1 MKKLQ
6 FAVAALCA
14 GFLLGGGDAWAQKKT
29 LDQSAFDGWKQI
41 VTPQVSDN
49 GRWVVYALNPARG
62 DGRTIVY
69 DASSKTADTLSRAS
83 GARLFGAAD
92 APWVAVKV
100 SPTFAQQRQE
110 KVKKTK
116 AEQKRP
122 DTLLLVSLTDA
133 GKRIVVPRVKSF
145 QAADKQG
152 SGVIA
157 YLYEVLP
164 PKEAR
169 DTSAAAKKVPKP
181 KKFNR
186 LVVWDASMDGDSTV
200 MDSVESFALARN
212 GKLLLYTLKG
222 DSLRSVWAYSAG
234 RQAELYSAKLGKT
247 GSLAVDEAGRQGAY
261 LVTGD
266 TTSTGAKYELYYF
279 NTKDTKPQRIA
290 AEGAA
295 NGFVVS
301 EFGKPRFSRE
311 GKRLTFGMNAVARV
325 VPKDSL
331 PEDEKSSYDLWSYSD
346 TLLMTQQLATI
357 KRLKELS
364 YEAAYNTQTGEWAL
378 LEDKNL
384 ASVTYAENEDA
395 EYALGVDARPYE
407 WASTWESPG
416 TKDLYAVDVR
426 TGARRLLVK
435 GAKAQASISPDGKYV
450 AWYDAPKGEWKA
462 VATAI
467 KKEVADTVSLSGAI
481 PYQMYV
487 QGFDMPDDPSAEGL
501 AGWTKDER
509 AVIYD
514 NFDLWLTDPSGKR
527 GAECLTGGIGRR
539 DSVRFRYVRLDPE
552 ERVID
557 LSQPL
562 LLSAFDRGTKDGG
575 FYRLPTGG
583 GVPEKLMLDGH
594 KYTFVAKAKEADEL
608 LWQRENFR
616 EYRDLWRSGLSFEDA
631 RKVSDA
637 NPQAAEYKWGEVRR
651 VAWEDMNGA
660 PAEGLL
666 YLPED
671 YDSTRR
677 YPVIVYFYETHTDG
691 LHNHL
696 HPQPSWSIV
705 IPSVCVSQD
714 YVVFMPDIKYRTGY
728 PGQSCYDAVV
738 SGSKM
743 LIDRGIADPR
753 RIGLQGQSW
762 GGYQIAYL
770 VTRTDMFRCASA
782 GAPVSNM
789 TSASGGIRWG
799 SGMPR
804 MFQYEHG
811 QSRIG
816 GSLWEK
822 PIEYIENSPVF
833 FANKV
838 RTPMLM
844 RHDDADEAVPW
855 YQGIE
860 YFLALRRHGVP
871 VWMLNYNGQPHN
883 LKRYADRLDWDRRM
897 MQFFDHYLKD
907 APAPRWMREGIP
919 ATDKGIDAKLDY

>member
-1 MKKLQ
+1 MRKFQL
-6 FAVAALCA
+6 AGAALCTGLVLGA
-14 GFLLGGGDAWAQKKT
+14 GSALAQKKV
-29 LDQSAFDGWKQI
+29 LDQSAFDGWR
-41 VTPQVSDN
+41 QVAAPAISDN
-49 GRWVVYALNPARG
+49 GRWVVYGLNPARG
-62 DGRTIVY
+62 DGSTVVY
-69 DASSKTADTLSRAS
+69 DAVAGKADTLYRAA
-83 GARLFGAAD
+83 GAELFGPAD
-92 APWVAVKV
+92 APWLAAKV
-100 SPTFAQQRQE
+100 VPTREQQRQE
-110 KVKKTK
+110 MMKKVKGDL
-116 AEQKRP
+116 KRP
-122 DTLLLVSLTDA
+122 DTLLLAALVS
-133 GKRIVVPRVKSF
+133 GERITVPRLKSF
-145 QAADKQG
+145 RAADREG
-152 SGVIA
+152 SGMIA
-157 YLYEVLP
+157 YLYEVVP
-164 PKEAR
+164 AK
-169 DTSAAAKKVPKP
+169 DTSETARKAPKP

-186 LVVWDASMDGDSTV
+186 LVIRNVAGKGADSTV
-200 MDSVESFALARN
+200 VDSVESFQLARN
-212 GKLLLYTLKG
+212 GKMVLYTLKG
-222 DSLRSVWAYSAG
+222 DSVRSVWALANG
-234 RQAELYSAKLGKT
+234 KRTELYSAKVGKT
-247 GSLAVDEAGRQGAY
+247 GSLAVDEAGGQGAY

-266 TTSTGAKYELYYF
+266 TTATGARYELCYF
-279 NTKDTKPQRIA
+279 NTKDMKPRRVA
-290 AEGAA
+290 EEGAK

-301 EFGKPRFSRE
+301 EFGRPSFSRE
-311 GKRLTFGMNAVARV
+311 GGRLEFGMNGVPRV

-331 PEDEKSSYDLWSYSD
+331 PEDEKSSYDLWSYTD
-346 TLLMTQQLATI
+346 TLLMTQQLASA
-357 KRLKELS
+357 KRLRELS
-364 YEAAYNTQTGEWAL
+364 YGAAFDTKTGKWAL
-378 LEDKNL
+378 LEDKDL
-384 ASVTYAENEDA
+384 SSVVFAENDGA
-395 EYALGVDARPYE
+395 PYALGTDDQPYE

-435 GAKAQASISPDGKYV
+435 GAKAQAYISPDGKHIV
-450 AWYDAPKGEWKA
+450 WYDAPRGEWKA
-462 VATAI
+462 MATAP

-487 QGFDMPDDPSAEGL
+487 QGFDMPDFPSAEGL
-501 AGWTKDER
+501 AGWTRDGR
-509 AVIYD
+509 AVLYD
-514 NFDLWLTDPSGKR
+514 NFDLWLADPSGKR
-527 GAECLTGGIGRR
+527 AAECLTLGVGRR
-539 DSVRFRYVRLDPE
+539 DSVSLRYVRLDPE
-552 ERVID
+552 ERLID

-575 FYRLPTGG
+575 FYRLPAGG
-583 GVPEKLMLDGH
+583 GAPEKLVLDGH
-594 KYTFVAKAKEADEL
+594 KYTFVAKARGTDEL
-608 LWQRENFR
+608 LWQRENFQ
-616 EYRDLWRSGLSFEDA
+616 EYRDLWRSGLTFKDA
-631 RKVSDA
+631 RRVSDA
-637 NPQAAEYKWGEVRR
+637 NPQAAEYRWGSVRR

-677 YPVIVYFYETHTDG
+677 YPVIVYFYETHTDDV
-691 LHNHL
+691 HKHL

-705 IPSVCVSQD
+705 VPSVCVSQD
-714 YVVFMPDIKYRTGY
+714 YVVFMPDIKYRTGW

-770 VTRTDMFRCASA
+770 VTRTDMFRCASP

-919 ATDKGIDAKLDY
+919 AVDKGIDPKLDF

>member
-1 MKKLQ
+1 MRKFQ
-6 FAVAALCA
+6 FAGVALCTGLVLGA
-14 GFLLGGGDAWAQKKT
+14 GSALAQKKV
-29 LDQSAFDGWKQI
+29 LDQSAFDGWR
-41 VTPQVSDN
+41 QVAAPAISDN
-49 GRWVVYALNPARG
+49 GRWVVYGLNPARG
-62 DGRTIVY
+62 DGSTVVY
-69 DASSKTADTLSRAS
+69 DGSEETADTLYRAS
-83 GARLFGAAD
+83 GAVLFGPAD
-92 APWVAVKV
+92 APWLAAKV
-100 SPTFAQQRQE
+100 VPTREQLRQE
-110 KVKKTK
+110 GIKKTK
-116 AEQKRP
+116 ADQKRP
-122 DTLLLVSLTDA
+122 DTLLLVPLADL
-133 GKRIVVPRVKSF
+133 GGRIIVPRLKSF
-145 QAADKQG
+145 RAADREG
-152 SGVIA
+152 SGVVA
-157 YLYEVLP
+157 YLYEVVP
-164 PKEAR
+164 AK
-169 DTSAAAKKVPKP
+169 DTSEAAKKAPKP
-181 KKFNR
+181 KKFDR
-186 LVVWDASMDGDSTV
+186 LVVWDVSGADSTV
-200 MDSVESFALARN
+200 VDSVESFQLARN
-212 GKLLLYTLKG
+212 GKMVLYTLKG
-222 DSLRSVWAYSAG
+222 DSVRSVWALANG
-234 RQAELYSAKLGKT
+234 RQTELYSAKTGKT
-247 GSLAVDEAGRQGAY
+247 GSLAVDEAGGQGAY

-266 TTSTGAKYELYYF
+266 TTATGARYELYYF
-279 NTKDTKPQRIA
+279 NTKDMKPRRVA
-290 AEGAA
+290 AEGAR

-301 EFGKPRFSRE
+301 GFGKPKFSRE
-311 GKRLTFGMNAVARV
+311 GGRLEFGMNAVPRV

-331 PEDEKSSYDLWSYSD
+331 PEDEKSSYDLWSYTD

-357 KRLKELS
+357 KRLKDLS
-364 YEAAYNTQTGEWAL
+364 YTAAYDTGTGRWAL
-378 LEDKNL
+378 LEDKYL
-384 ASVTYAENEDA
+384 GSVLFAEDEGA
-395 EYALGVDARPYE
+395 PYALGMDDLPYE

-435 GAKAQASISPDGKYV
+435 GAKAQAYISPDGKHIV
-450 AWYDAPKGEWKA
+450 WYDAPKGVWKA
-462 VATAI
+462 MATAP

-487 QGFDMPDDPSAEGL
+487 QGFDMPDDPPAEGL
-501 AGWTKDER
+501 AGWTRDGR
-509 AVIYD
+509 AVLYD
-514 NFDLWLTDPSGKR
+514 NFDLWLVDPAGKR
-527 GAECLTGGIGRR
+527 AAECLTRGAGRK
-539 DSVRFRYVRLDPE
+539 DSVALRYVRLDPE

-575 FYRLPTGG
+575 YYRLPAGG
-583 GVPEKLMLDGH
+583 GVPEKLVLDGH
-594 KYTFVAKAKEADEL
+594 KYTFAAKARGADEL

-616 EYRDLWRSGLSFEDA
+616 EYRDLWRSGLNFADA
-631 RKVSDA
+631 RRVSDA
-637 NPQAAEYKWGEVRR
+637 NPQAAEYRWGSVRR
-651 VAWEDMNGA
+651 VAWEDMNGQ

-705 IPSVCVSQD
+705 VPSVCTSQD

-753 RIGLQGQSW
+753 RMGLQGQSW

-770 VTRTDMFRCASA
+770 VTRTDMFRCASP

-822 PIEYIENSPVF
+822 PIEYIENSPLF

-883 LKRYADRLDWDRRM
+883 LKRYADKLDWDRRM

-907 APAPRWMREGIP
+907 APEPRWMREGIP
-919 ATDKGIDAKLDY
+919 AVDKGIDPKLDF

>member
-1 MKKLQ
+1 MRKLQ
-6 FAVAALCA
+6 FAGVALCA
-14 GFLLGGGDAWAQKKT
+14 GLVLGTGSALAQKKV
-29 LDQSAFDGWKQI
+29 LDQSAFDGWR
-41 VTPQVSDN
+41 QVAAPKISDN
-49 GRWVVYALNPARG
+49 GRWVAYGLNPARG
-62 DGRTIVY
+62 DGSTVVY
-69 DASSKTADTLSRAS
+69 DASTGKTDTLHRAS
-83 GARLFGAAD
+83 GALLFGPAG
-92 APWVAVKV
+92 APWLAAKV
-100 SPTFAQQRQE
+100 GPTREQLRQE
-110 KVKKTK
+110 SIKKTK
-116 AEQKRP
+116 ADQKRP
-122 DTLLLVSLTDA
+122 DTLVLAPLADM
-133 GKRIVVPRVKSF
+133 GGRIVVPRLKSF
-145 QAADKQG
+145 QAADKEG

-157 YLYEVLP
+157 YLYEVVP
-164 PKEAR
+164 AK
-169 DTSAAAKKVPKP
+169 DTSEAAKKAPKP
-181 KKFNR
+181 KKFDR
-186 LVVWDASMDGDSTV
+186 LVVWDVARGGADSTV
-200 MDSVESFALARN
+200 VDSVESFSVARN
-212 GKLLLYTLKG
+212 GKLVLYTLKG
-222 DSLRSVWAYSAG
+222 DSLRSVWALANG
-234 RQAELYSAKLGKT
+234 KQVELYSAKVGKT
-247 GSLAVDEAGRQGAY
+247 GALAVDEAGAQGAY
-261 LVTGD
+261 LVTPD
-266 TTSTGAKYELYYF
+266 TTATGARYELYYF
-279 NTKDTKPQRIA
+279 NAKDMKPRRVA
-290 AEGAA
+290 AEGAK

-301 EFGKPRFSRE
+301 EFGRPKFSR
-311 GKRLTFGMNAVARV
+311 GGGRLEFGMNGVPRV

-331 PEDEKSSYDLWSYSD
+331 PEDEKSSYDLWSYTD

-357 KRLKELS
+357 KRLKDLS
-364 YEAAYNTQTGEWAL
+364 YTAAYDTKSGTWAL
-378 LEDKNL
+378 LEDKYL
-384 ASVTYAENEDA
+384 GSVMFAEDEGA
-395 EYALGVDARPYE
+395 PYALGMDDQPYE

-416 TKDLYAVDVR
+416 TKDLYAVDVK

-435 GAKAQASISPDGKYV
+435 GAKAQAYVSPLSKYIV
-450 AWYDAPKGEWKA
+450 WYDAPKGEWKA
-462 VATAI
+462 LATAI
-467 KKEVADTVSLSGAI
+467 KKEVPDTVSLSGAI
-481 PYQMYV
+481 PHQMYV
-487 QGFDMPDDPSAEGL
+487 QGFDMPDYPSAEGL
-501 AGWTKDER
+501 AGWTKDDR
-509 AVIYD
+509 AVVYD
-514 NFDLWLTDPSGKR
+514 NFDLWLVDPAGR
-527 GAECLTGGIGRR
+527 RAAECLTRGVGRR
-539 DSVRFRYVRLDPE
+539 DSVSFRYVRLDPE
-552 ERVID
+552 ERTID

-575 FYRLPTGG
+575 YYRSPAGG
-583 GVPEKLMLDGH
+583 GVPEKLVMDGH
-594 KYTFVAKAKEADEL
+594 KYTFAAKAQGADEV
-608 LWQRENFR
+608 LWQRENFN
-616 EYRDLWRSGLSFEDA
+616 EYRDLWRSNLTFGNA
-631 RKVSDA
+631 RRVSDA
-637 NPQAAEYKWGEVRR
+637 NPQAAEYKWGSVER
-651 VAWEDMNGA
+651 VAWEDMNGL

-705 IPSVCVSQD
+705 IPSVCTSQD

-743 LIDRGIADPR
+743 LIDRGIADSR
-753 RIGLQGQSW
+753 RMGLQGQSW

-770 VTRTDMFRCASA
+770 VTRTDMFCCASP

-822 PIEYIENSPVF
+822 PVEYIENSPVF

-919 ATDKGIDAKLDY
+919 ATDKGIDPRLDF

>member
-1 MKKLQ
+1 MKRFQ
-6 FAVAALCA
+6 FAVAALCT
-14 GFLLGGGDAWAQKKT
+14 GLLCWPGGAQAQKKM
-29 LDQSAFDGWKQI
+29 LDRSVFDGWRQVSAPQI
-41 VTPQVSDN
+41 SDN

-62 DGRTIVY
+62 DGQTVVY
-69 DASSKTADTLSRAS
+69 DASARTADTLHRAT
-83 GARLFGAAD
+83 GAALFGPAD
-92 APWVAVKV
+92 APWLAAKV
-100 SPTFAQQRQE
+100 VPTRAQQRQE
-110 KVKKTK
+110 MVKKTK
-116 AEQKRP
+116 ADQKRP
-122 DTLLLVSLTDA
+122 DTLILAPLADL
-133 GKRIVVPRVKSF
+133 GGRIIVPRLKSF
-145 QAADKQG
+145 QAADKEG
-152 SGVIA
+152 SCVVA
-157 YLYEVLP
+157 YLYEVFP
-164 PKEAR
+164 AKETM
-169 DTSAAAKKVPKP
+169 DTSEAVKKAPKP
-181 KKFNR
+181 KRFNR
-186 LVVWDASMDGDSTV
+186 LVMRDAAAWGDSTV
-200 MDSVESFALARN
+200 VDSVESFRLSRN
-212 GKLLLYTLKG
+212 GRLLLYTLKG
-222 DSLRSVWAYSAG
+222 DSLRSVWACAG
-234 RQAELYSAKLGKT
+234 GKRTELYRAKVGET

-261 LVTGD
+261 LVTPD
-266 TTSTGAKYELYYF
+266 TTATGARYELYYF
-279 NTKDTKPQRIA
+279 NAKDLEPRRVA
-290 AEGAA
+290 AEGAK

-301 EFGKPRFSRE
+301 GFGRPKFSRE
-311 GKRLTFGMNAVARV
+311 GGRLEFGMNVPPRV
-325 VPKDSL
+325 VPKDTL
-331 PEDEKSSYDLWSYSD
+331 PEDEKSSYDLWSYTD

-357 KRLKELS
+357 KRLKDLS
-364 YEAAYNTQTGEWAL
+364 YTAAYDTGTGSWAL

-384 ASVTYAENEDA
+384 ASVVFAENEDA
-395 EYALGVDARPYE
+395 PYALGMDTRPYE

-435 GAKAQASISPDGKYV
+435 GAKAQASISPSSKYI

-462 VATAI
+462 LATAV
-467 KKEVADTVSLSGAI
+467 KKEVQDTVSLSGAI

-487 QGFDMPDDPSAEGL
+487 QGFDMPDYPSAEGL
-501 AGWTKDER
+501 AGWTRDGR
-509 AVIYD
+509 AVLYD
-514 NFDLWLTDPSGKR
+514 NFDLWLVDPSGKR
-527 GAECLTGGIGRR
+527 GPECLTMGAGRR

-552 ERVID
+552 VRTID
-557 LSQPL
+557 LSKPL

-575 FYRLPTGG
+575 FYRMPAGG
-583 GVPEKLMLDGH
+583 GEPEKLVMDGH
-594 KYTFVAKAKEADEL
+594 KFTFVAKAKGADEV

-616 EYRDLWRSGLSFEDA
+616 EYRDLWRSGLNFADA
-631 RKVSDA
+631 RRVSDA
-637 NPQAAEYKWGEVRR
+637 NPQAGEYRWGSVRR

-677 YPVIVYFYETHTDG
+677 YPVIVYFYETHTDDI
-691 LHNHL
+691 HKHL

-705 IPSVCVSQD
+705 VPSVCTSQD

-770 VTRTDMFRCASA
+770 VTRTDMFRCASP

-822 PIEYIENSPVF
+822 PIEYIENSPLF

-919 ATDKGIDAKLDY
+919 AVDKGIDPKLDD